1 MNNNFKTRKVKSI
14 QSLGEKLE
22 VARKRRTS
30 LSLDEIAQ
38 KINVQKEYLYY
49 LEKGKYNKL
58 PADVY
63 VYGYLKS
70 YAKFLRINLS
80 SVAKIYNKERNI
92 ENKISSFKQNK
103 KKFTNPIPFVITS
116 KMIKIFFIFLVVFG
130 IVFYLWYQVSGLSRP
145 PKLVIYNLDQDK
157 TVEEETI
164 TVFGQSDLD
173 SDLKIN
179 DQPIF
184 VDPEGNFK
192 ETVSLQSG
200 VNILKITATNR
211 FDKETIVER
220 KIMYDAPKEL
230 VAKKNKDSSE
240 NKREESSENN
250 VNVNSKE
257 IYLTVLVKDRATWIH
272 VKEDNKIAYSGTM
285 LPDSK
290 QEFKAKEKI
299 TLSSGKADTTHV
311 NFNGKDLG
319 SLGNTGEVIR
329 EMGFTRDL
337 VLEN

>member
-1 MNNNFKTRKVKSI
+1 MNNNFKTRRVKSI

-22 VARKRRTS
+22 TARLRRTS
-30 LSLDEIAQ
+30 LSLPEIAK

-49 LEKGKYNKL
+49 LEAGMYDKL

-63 VYGYLKS
+63 VHGYLKS

-80 SVAKIYNKERNI
+80 SVIKIYNKEKSI
-92 ENKISSFKQNK
+92 ENKINNFKKDK
-103 KKFTNPIPFVITS
+103 KKFVSPVSFVLTPR
-116 KMIKIFFIFLVVFG
+116 MIQIFFIFLVVFG
-130 IVFYLWYQVSGLSRP
+130 IIFYLWYQVSGLSRP

-157 TVEEETI
+157 TVKEETI

-184 VDPEGNFK
+184 VDSEGNFK

-200 VNILKITATNR
+200 VNILRITATNR
-211 FDKETIVER
+211 FDKETLVER
-220 KIMYDAPKEL
+220 KIMYDAQEE
-230 VAKKNKDSSE
+230 VIVKKIE
-240 NKREESSENN
+240 NKEDKEKTPSNN
-250 VNVNSKE
+250 DLNKYSKE
-257 IYLTVLVKDRATWIH
+257 IYLTVTIKDRATWVY
-272 VKEDNKIAYSGTM
+272 VKEDNNIAYSGTM

-290 QEFKAKEKI
+290 QEFKAKDKI
-299 TLSSGKADTTHV
+299 TLSSGKADTTYV
-311 NFNGKDLG
+311 NFNGEDLG

-329 EMGFTRDL
+329 EMAFTRDL